1 MSVICRELSKPH
13 MVAYTKGA
21 PEKLKTMCLP
31 ETIPPDFNEQLTN
44 YTKKGYRVIAVA
56 YKDLLPTFN
65 WKMAQKAKREVV
77 SIISENIVGKLYI
90 LTCLIIFFFF
100 R

>member
-1 MSVICRELSKPH
+1 

-21 PEKLKTMCLP
+21 PEKVKTMCLQ
-31 ETIPPDFNEQLTN
+31 ETIPSDFNGQLCN

-56 YKDLLPTFN
+56 YKNLSPTFN

-77 SIISENIVGKLYI
+77 SFMLHKILFQKL
-90 LTCLIIFFFF
+90 
-100 R
+100 